1 MAARKFDP
9 KFKNAGKQ
17 PGLQI
22 WRIKEFSVEDVPKE
36 LYGNFYEG
44 DSYIVLHT
52 KNSNSFDVHFWL
64 GRKTTQDE
72 MGTAAIKTVEL
83 DDALGGLPVQWREVQ
98 DHESALFFTYFKNGI
113 KYLDGGHE
121 TGFNHVL
128 DQLENF
134 KPKLFHCKGKRN
146 VRCTQVPVIKE
157 SLNLGDVFIL
167 DKGKDLYVWMPP
179 ESGRLERMKGV
190 QQAESIRDQERAGRP
205 KIHVLDGDWNTNNEW
220 WKHFGG
226 KQSVGWIKSPYG
238 GGQDENYWLDKTA
251 QITLYRCSDSSGKL
265 TVEKIKT
272 GHPDAKQL
280 DTNDCFIV
288 DADAEGGI
296 YVWVGKNCTQNE
308 RKNAMDWARQ
318 FLEKQMRPKWTQVV
332 RVLEGAEPEA
342 FTQWFGNWNEA
353 KKPVQHQP
361 KLFQVSNESGK
372 LHVEEIADFYQEDL
386 DGDDVMILDGI
397 NIIYVWVGTG
407 ANKDEKDHAKETA
420 QMYLEASSVARHKKT
435 TIDIVF
441 QGKEPP
447 TFKKFFRAWDDK
459 LFQGQLPN
467 YKNMRSLLF
476 H

>member
-44 DSYIVLHT
+44 DSYIILHT

-121 TGFNHVL
+121 TGFNHVV

-296 YVWVGKNCTQNE
+296 Y
-308 RKNAMDWARQ
+308 
-318 FLEKQMRPKWTQVV
+318 
-332 RVLEGAEPEA
+332 
-342 FTQWFGNWNEA
+342 
-353 KKPVQHQP
+353 
-361 KLFQVSNESGK
+361 
-372 LHVEEIADFYQEDL
+372 DL